1 MNHPAH
7 IIYLIKDDYKILKFM
22 QSFFFSV
29 LTSQWHIIVRQKV
42 ESQYLQSTIHMQYTH
57 MFLKK
62 CKKYYVTLLLIRR
75 ALPPP
80 LSTLTQFDKPWQKQF
95 IF

>member
-42 ESQYLQSTIHMQYTH
+42 ESQYLQSTVHMYELYLQQIS
-57 MFLKK
+57 
-62 CKKYYVTLLLIRR
+62 IRYI
-75 ALPPP
+75 AGECM
-80 LSTLTQFDKPWQKQF
+80 Q
-95 IF
+95 